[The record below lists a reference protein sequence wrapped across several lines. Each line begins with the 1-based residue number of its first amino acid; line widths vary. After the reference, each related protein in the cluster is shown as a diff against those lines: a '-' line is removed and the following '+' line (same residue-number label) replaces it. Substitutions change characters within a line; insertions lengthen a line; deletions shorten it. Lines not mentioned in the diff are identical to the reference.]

1 MFGFNMQQYARG
13 SITWIMVSPHVK
25 ALALGREMMTY
36 AKNLAIEKNLN
47 VVDIAESHLSA
58 PFLVNWVQPPIL
70 LKMVGAM
77 VCIVLTWN
85 WTLTKTCNARYNAD
99 DYP

>member
-1 MFGFNMQQYARG
+1 MLAGASLG
-13 SITWIMVSPHVK
+13 LWLVPTLK

-47 VVDIAESHLSA
+47 VVDIAENHLSA
-58 PFLVNWVQPPIL
+58 PFLVNLVQPPIL

-77 VCIVLTWN
+77 ACIVLTWN